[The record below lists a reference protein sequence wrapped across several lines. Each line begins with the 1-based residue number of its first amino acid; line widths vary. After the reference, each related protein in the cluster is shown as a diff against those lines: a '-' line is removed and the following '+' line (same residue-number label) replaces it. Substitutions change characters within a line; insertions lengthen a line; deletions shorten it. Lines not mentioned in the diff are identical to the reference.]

1 MLLLG
6 HAGITLAAGM
16 LFQNAIPRGSSS
28 SELPTQQTGMPAN
41 SQLSTAKLPTAN
53 SSSLVWLKEHFDY
66 RFLLVGSLLPDLL
79 DKPIGQVFFYN
90 TFQSGRIFGHTLCF
104 NLLLLILGIYVLRK
118 WRKTWLLILSFGSI
132 IHLLC
137 DRMWLDPE
145 ILLWPA
151 YGWSFPKLVHT
162 SFFAWLP
169 QALNIM
175 EAGPYIQ
182 VSEAIGGAIL
192 IWFTAR
198 LIYKKQVRAFI
209 TTGMVI

>member
-16 LFQNAIPRGSSS
+16 LFQNAIPQ
-28 SELPTQQTGMPAN
+28 LPTQQTQLTQQTQSTQSTQQTGM
-41 SQLSTAKLPTAN
+41 
-53 SSSLVWLKEHFDY
+53 LVWLKEHFDY

-79 DKPIGQVFFYN
+79 DKPTGQVFFYN

-104 NLLLLILGIYVLRK
+104 NLLLLIVGIYALRK
-118 WRKTWLLILSFGSI
+118 WKKTGLFILSFGSV

-137 DRMWLDPE
+137 DEMWLSPE

-182 VSEAIGGAIL
+182 VSEFIGGAIL

-209 TTGMVI
+209 TTGIVI